1 MAVLQ
6 ILQSLHWIYH
16 LTFTDWVYILH
27 KGIRCSQASVH
38 WHICFKISPLF
49 RTVLL
54 IVYGSKIRIHLRQ
67 SISSVLK
74 WFSQTYS
81 SPVSIWRRKLL
92 STTRSFVIMFSQASR
107 VLVDNSSLPD
117 GILKIPSPTCFLL
130 VPQPN
135 IEQLAPGIVENIAKP
150 TAFFV
155 LQHMVILHSLYRITI
170 WPLFSIH
177 IMHYMFHVTKNPT
190 YFVTWP
196 GLPNPVSIY

>member
-1 MAVLQ
+1 MFSGVDLF
-6 ILQSLHWIYH
+6 I
-16 LTFTDWVYILH
+16 
-27 KGIRCSQASVH
+27 
-38 WHICFKISPLF
+38 HIAFSPLF

-54 IVYGSKIRIHLRQ
+54 IVYGGKIRIHLRQ

-74 WFSQTYS
+74 CFSQTYS

-155 LQHMVILHSLYRITI
+155 SQHMVILHSLYRITMAI
-170 WPLFSIH
+170 V
-177 IMHYMFHVTKNPT
+177 YDRT
-190 YFVTWP
+190 
-196 GLPNPVSIY
+196 